1 MCAQD
6 ACKCSEGLEGDGP
19 RRTEPTSAEAIGS
32 RRTGGAQL
40 GSAPEQ
46 GRAGGEG
53 GSIGFNSC
61 RLRACCRQGVE
72 KLSAMEAQAKRDWE
86 SVSHGVGLPA
96 GVPTPPGRAVCRS
109 GPGHRLVASWQSS
122 RMRQLLQSFEVF
134 GGGRAVGR
142 SCLRPYPGIA
152 AVFRAGSACESCLWI
167 AAGVGAR
174 THQLPGTPFES
185 GGAAKKGSRCFGWK
199 SRAPHRLRLRCRSWC
214 RSFRRRSWSPAAENP
229 RFSPVVSCYAAC
241 Q

>member
-1 MCAQD
+1 MKGIGVNGHIQ
-6 ACKCSEGLEGDGP
+6 GP
-19 RRTEPTSAEAIGS
+19 QLRARRAASAEAIGS

-53 GSIGFNSC
+53 GSVRFNSC

-86 SVSHGVGLPA
+86 SVSHGVGLPP
-96 GVPTPPGRAVCRS
+96 GVPTPPGTAVCPS
-109 GPGHRLVASWQSS
+109 GPGHRLVASWQTS

-152 AVFRAGSACESCLWI
+152 AVFRAGS
-167 AAGVGAR
+167 
-174 THQLPGTPFES
+174 
-185 GGAAKKGSRCFGWK
+185 KKGVLS
-199 SRAPHRLRLRCRSWC
+199 LDRCRGRC
-214 RSFRRRSWSPAAENP
+214 TNPPASRHP
-229 RFSPVVSCYAAC
+229 F
-241 Q
+241 